1 MTENREDGE
10 RRALKQ
16 YAAGKDTAG
25 KLCSICQTSIIAGE
39 LIVYCPYCS
48 LPFHVECW
56 EENKGCSAYGCK
68 GAPPTVK
75 SDEQVGVTA
84 NVWGGEK
91 DCPSC
96 GKTIKGQALKCR
108 FCGASFATRDAITV
122 GDYASREYEGSE
134 YLAARNKVIGLFL
147 LSAAACLSP
156 IALIIVSLIVFGKKA
171 MGIEYRRLPSALKA
185 VLCCAFGVSI
195 LMLVIMLSLAVLD

>member
-1 MTENREDGE
+1 MSEEQETK
-10 RRALKQ
+10 AQKQ
-16 YAAGKDTAG
+16 LAAGKDTAG
-25 KLCSICQTSIIAGE
+25 KLCSICQTNIIAGE
-39 LIVYCPYCS
+39 RIVYCPHCS

-56 EENKGCSAYGCK
+56 DENKGCSAYGCK
-68 GAPPTVK
+68 GAPPTDK
-75 SDEQVGVTA
+75 SDAQAAVTT

-91 DCPSC
+91 ICPSC

-108 FCGASFATRDAITV
+108 FCGASFATRDAITS

-156 IALIIVSLIVFGKKA
+156 IALIIVSIIIFGKRA
-171 MGIEYRRLPSALKA
+171 MGIEYKRLPSALKA

-195 LMLVIMLSLAVLD
+195 LMIVMMLSLAILDS